1 MRHRASLGMMVVFA
15 GLAVIVIK
23 LLPAFKL
30 TAIKLAE
37 KTPSPAGEG
46 WGEGE
51 STTRKPFNPPPH
63 PSLLPQ
69 GRRG

>member
-1 MRHRASLGMMVVFA
+1 MMVVFA

-51 STTRKPFNPPPH
+51 FKLKKT
-63 PSLLPQ
+63 L
-69 GRRG
+69 